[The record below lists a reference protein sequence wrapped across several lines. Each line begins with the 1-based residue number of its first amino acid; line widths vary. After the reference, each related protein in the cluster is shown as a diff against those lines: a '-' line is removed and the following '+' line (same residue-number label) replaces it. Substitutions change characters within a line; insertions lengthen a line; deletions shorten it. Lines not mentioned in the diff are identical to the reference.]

1 MAENNVKN
9 DVVNESLPIYGFAEN
24 YAVEELKPVLADVG
38 GLTYLGH
45 MEADGVVAEG
55 QMSMSAVVQAE
66 LPIVPTQIL
75 VCVNFWLELGSK
87 STAMDAF
94 DVKNY
99 VVDERRYMNI
109 NYEIICGFGND
120 EKRQSGS
127 NIAVKRDDG
136 IELKEADWVY
146 VCDNRT
152 IWLLLP
158 ITSYVDGDVL
168 SVGINTTHDGLY
180 VKDLKGVGV
189 GGMSVDVFT
198 CGGEVV

>member
-1 MAENNVKN
+1 MAEDNVKN
-9 DVVNESLPIYGFAEN
+9 DVVENLPVYGFGEN
-24 YAVEELKPVLADVG
+24 YSVQELVPVLSDVC

-45 MEADGVVAEG
+45 MEADGIVAEG

-87 STAMDAF
+87 STATDAF
-94 DVKNY
+94 DEKNY
-99 VVDERRYMNI
+99 VVDERRCMNI
-109 NYEIICGFGND
+109 NYEMICGFGND

-127 NIAVKRDDG
+127 NVAVKRDDG

-158 ITSYVDGDVL
+158 VTSYVAGDVL
-168 SVGINTTHDGLY
+168 SVSVNTTHNGLY
-180 VKDLKGVGV
+180 VKDLKGAGV
-189 GGMSVDVFT
+189 GGISVDVFA
-198 CGGEVV
+198 CGGEVI